1 MAIALNKELG
11 DRFGF
16 LSLGQG
22 GWWRYWV
29 GVTTLCPNIVKRY
42 NMKTIFTAVIML
54 LAASWA
60 EATLV
65 DTQSFSGGSIPV
77 GSPVG
82 TVFTGDF
89 TKAATGNQ
97 VLGIT
102 VNLSVSG
109 GYNGNLYAYLVAPN
123 GTMVMLLNRPGAVGN
138 SMGYAGSGF
147 NNITL
152 SDAGTQNIQTT
163 WETPGAQVTGTY
175 NAAGTLGTFNNSSA
189 DGKWELFFADMV
201 KGGGTSTVTGWS
213 LNITVVPEPV
223 TMALGMFAV
232 MLLTLSGVRH
242 FWRQKIQSAPARPQ
256 P

>member
-1 MAIALNKELG
+1 
-11 DRFGF
+11 
-16 LSLGQG
+16 
-22 GWWRYWV
+22 
-29 GVTTLCPNIVKRY
+29 
-42 NMKTIFTAVIML
+42 MKTILTAVIML
-54 LAASWA
+54 VAASWA

-89 TKAATGNQ
+89 TAAATGNQ

-123 GTMVMLLNRPGAVGN
+123 GTLVMLLNRPGAVGN

-152 SDAGTQNIQTT
+152 SDAGTQSIQTT
-163 WETPGAQVTGTY
+163 WETPGVQVATGTY
-175 NAAGTLGTFNNSSA
+175 HAAGTLGTFNNSA
-189 DGKWELFFADMV
+189 ANGQWELFFADMV

-223 TMALGMFAV
+223 TLALGMFAA
-232 MLLTLSGVRH
+232 MLLALAALRRL
-242 FWRQKIQSAPARPQ
+242 WRPKIH
-256 P
+256 